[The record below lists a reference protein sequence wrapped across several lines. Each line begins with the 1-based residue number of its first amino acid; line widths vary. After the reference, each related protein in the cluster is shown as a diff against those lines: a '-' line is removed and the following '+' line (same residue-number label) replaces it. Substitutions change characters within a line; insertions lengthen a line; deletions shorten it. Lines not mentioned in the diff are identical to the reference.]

1 MSFHSTLHGRG
12 SGGAHTF
19 IADGGHLEIFCL
31 ELVKSIS
38 LQPAHSVLRYT
49 VGTASSRNISS
60 MRREEN

>member
-12 SGGAHTF
+12 SGGAHMF

-38 LQPAHSVLRYT
+38 
-49 VGTASSRNISS
+49 
-60 MRREEN
+60 